1 MDSTLGNWNRNGR
14 CFLAILVCVVAMVLP
29 AWPQEFRGSIGG
41 RVTDSSGAGVHGA
54 RVSAVNTATNV
65 STNTTADD
73 AGNYTLL
80 YLAPGQYVISVEMN
94 GFKRLERRGVE
105 VQIGDRLTLD
115 LPLEVGT
122 VLQEVLVTAQAPLL
136 QTSEASAGQVIDQ
149 RRIEDLPLPD
159 GDPFVLAR
167 IAPGIAFTGNLLFAR
182 PFDNGGV
189 SSIRASGAP
198 GGNEFTLDGAPDMA
212 SGLRVAFVPP
222 SDAVQEF
229 KVITANFDA
238 QQGHTAGGVVNVITK
253 SGTNSLHGTVYEFNR
268 NDALMANDFFSNR
281 LGKPKQPFRYNR
293 WGATVGG
300 PVFLPKLYHG
310 RDKTFF
316 FFAYEGL
323 KDFQPE
329 TNRFTVPTQAE
340 RNGDLSA
347 LLAPSAG
354 AITIYDPTTGTSTG
368 GGHVAR
374 SPLSCNGQTNV
385 ICPNRLSP
393 IAQAY
398 LKFYP
403 MPNLPGDAQGQLN
416 YFSGNPRTDHFN
428 SETVR
433 IDHEITSKQKMFLRL
448 YRNWRV
454 ELRGNWSGNVN
465 NLLSTGNDLFRIN
478 DGADYDEVY
487 TFSPTT
493 LLDLRAGFARFT
505 EQNKRP
511 SDGNFDP
518 ASLGWSSQ
526 VVSLFGGS
534 KYLPRFNI
542 DSFSQLGDTAGDYTA
557 FNIYSFQPTLTKIMG
572 RHSLRFGYDFRAYR
586 ENSYSPGS
594 KAGSYTFNT
603 DFTRATDTASG
614 QFSQGL
620 AAFLLG
626 QPTGG
631 NIDINASRANQ
642 TLYQGFFFQDDWK
655 AMRKLTLNLGL
666 RYEYEGATTERF
678 NRNVRGFDATD
689 PSPIAAAAMAAY
701 AAKPDP
707 ALPASNFQ
715 VNGGL
720 LFADSSNRSFWIPD
734 KKNFQPRLGFAY
746 QLTDRWVVR
755 GGWSIFT
762 VPFIISGLSQIGFS
776 QPTNIVPSLDK
787 GLTFQANLSNPFP
800 SGVASPTGSSLG
812 LGTFIGQN
820 ISFVPLSRRNG
831 QAQEWELN
839 VQRQMTANW
848 VLQASYIGL
857 CGYDLTTGN
866 LDQNPIPASFLSTSP
881 IRDQATIDFLAA
893 SITNPLKGLAPGTNI
908 NGSTVSRS
916 QLLRPSPQFTGV
928 SSVNDDGKGSYDSLQ
943 ISSDKRMSYGFTLTN
958 SYTWSKLLDQ
968 TARLNPTDTHYTKRL
983 SSQDAPQ
990 RFTSSFIFELPFGR
1004 GRHWGS
1010 NWHGVPDKTLG
1021 GWQVGGIYYAQSGF
1035 PLPLGNWVYFG
1046 DPSKLHTNISGAT
1059 VDNVFD
1065 TSGFYFTDA
1074 AVQTNG
1080 VVDPAKQ
1087 RADKRIQLANNIRT
1101 LPFTEGGFRGQPLNY
1116 WEAINIIKKTSIKEK
1131 VDLETRFSF
1140 QNAFNH
1146 PQFNTPN
1153 TDPTS
1158 ANFGK
1163 VTDQVGFSLPR
1174 NIEVGL
1180 KIKF

>member
-1 MDSTLGNWNRNGR
+1 MELTLSSRKNGT
-14 CFLAILVCVVAMVLP
+14 CSVMLMILFFVTVGLP
-29 AWPQEFRGSIGG
+29 AWSQEFRGSISG
-41 RVTDSSGAGVHGA
+41 RVTDSNGAGLHGA
-54 RVSAVNTATNV
+54 RVSAINTATNV
-65 STNTTADD
+65 STNTRTDD
-73 AGNYTLL
+73 AGNYRLL
-80 YLAPGQYVISVEMN
+80 YLSPGQYVISAETG
-94 GFKRLERRGVE
+94 GFKKLERRGIE

-122 VLQEVLVTAQAPLL
+122 VVQEVVVTAQAPLL
-136 QTSEASAGQVIDQ
+136 QTSEASAGQIIDQ

-198 GGNEFTLDGAPDMA
+198 GSSEFTLDGAPDMA
-212 SGLRVAFVPP
+212 SGARVAFVPP

-229 KVITANFDA
+229 KVITSNFDA
-238 QQGHTAGGVVNVITK
+238 QQGHTAGAVVNVITK

-300 PVFLPKLYHG
+300 PIIIPKLYHG
-310 RDKTFF
+310 KDRTFF

-354 AITIYDPTTGTSTG
+354 AIAIYDPATGTSTG

-374 SPLSCNGQTNV
+374 QPLSCNGQTNV

-393 IAQAY
+393 IAQAF
-398 LKFYP
+398 LKYYP
-403 MPNLPGDAQGQLN
+403 LPNLPGDAQGQFN

-433 IDHEITSKQKMFLRL
+433 VDHEISSKQKMFLRL
-448 YRNWRV
+448 YRNWRL
-454 ELRGNWSGNVN
+454 ELRGNWSATAN
-465 NLLSTGNDLFRIN
+465 NLLATGNDLYRIN
-478 DGADYDEVY
+478 DGFNYDHLY
-487 TFSPTT
+487 TFSPTMI
-493 LLDLRAGFARFT
+493 LDVRLGYARFT
-505 EQNKRP
+505 EQNQRP
-511 SDGNFDP
+511 SDGHFDP

-526 VVSLFGGS
+526 VVSLFGGA

-542 DSFSQLGDTAGDYTA
+542 DQFSALGDTAGDLTT
-557 FNIYSFQPTLTKIMG
+557 FNIYSFAPTLTKIVG
-572 RHSLRFGYDFRAYR
+572 SHSLRFGYDLRSYR
-586 ENSYSPGS
+586 ENNYNPGS

-603 DFTRATDTASG
+603 DYTRATDTSNG
-614 QFSQGL
+614 QFGQGL

-631 NIDINASRANQ
+631 GIDINASRANQ
-642 TLYQGFFFQDDWK
+642 TMYQGFFFQDDWK
-655 AMRKLTLNLGL
+655 ALRKLTLNLGL

-707 ALPASNFQ
+707 ALPVANFH

-720 LFADSSNRSFWIPD
+720 LFTDPSNRGFWIAARD
-734 KKNFQPRLGFAY
+734 NFQPRLGFAY
-746 QLTDRWVVR
+746 QLTDRWVMR
-755 GGWSIFT
+755 GGWAIFT
-762 VPFIISGLSQIGFS
+762 VPFIVGGVSQIGFS
-776 QPTNIVPSLDK
+776 QPTSIVPSLDK
-787 GLTFQANLSNPFP
+787 GLTFQANLANPFP
-800 SGVASPTGSSLG
+800 NGAASPTGSSLG
-812 LGTFIGQN
+812 LGTFIGQG
-820 ISFVPLSRRNG
+820 ISFTPLSHHNG
-831 QAQEWELN
+831 QAQEWEFN
-839 VQRQMTANW
+839 VQRQMTINW

-857 CGYDLTTGN
+857 RGYDLGTG
-866 LDQNPIPASFLSTSP
+866 LDLNPIPASFLSTSP
-881 IRDQATIDFLAA
+881 IRDQATIDYLSAG
-893 SITNPLKGLAPGTNI
+893 IPNPFKGLAPGTNI

-916 QLLRPSPQFTGV
+916 QLLRPFPQFTGV
-928 SSVNDDGKGSYDSLQ
+928 GSFGDDGEGSYNSLQ
-943 ISSDKRMSYGFTLTN
+943 ISSDKHMSHGFTITN
-958 SYTWSKLLDQ
+958 SYTWSKLLEQ
-968 TARLNPTDTHYTKRL
+968 TARLNPTDAHYTKRL
-983 SSQDAPQ
+983 SGADTPH

-1010 NWHGVPDKTLG
+1010 DWHSIADKTLG
-1021 GWQVGGIYYAQSGF
+1021 GWQVGGIYYWQSGF
-1035 PLPLGNWVYFG
+1035 PLTLGNWVYFG
-1046 DPSKLHTNISGAT
+1046 DPKTLHTDISGVT
-1059 VDNVFD
+1059 VDQVFD

-1087 RADKRIQLANNIRT
+1087 RADKRIQLQNNIRT

-1131 VDLETRFSF
+1131 VDTELRFSF

-1146 PQFNTPN
+1146 PQFNGPN

>member
-1 MDSTLGNWNRNGR
+1 MYATLGSGKRNKC
-14 CFLAILVCVVAMVLP
+14 CFIATMLWLVVMVLP
-29 AWPQEFRGSIGG
+29 AWSQEFRGSIGG
-41 RVTDSSGAGVHGA
+41 RVTDSSGAGLHGA
-54 RVSAVNTATNV
+54 RVSAINIATNV
-65 STNTTADD
+65 STNTTTDD
-73 AGNYTLL
+73 SGNYTLL
-80 YLAPGQYVISVEMN
+80 YLAPGQYVISAEMN
-94 GFKRLERRGVE
+94 GFKKLERRGVE
-105 VQIGDRLTLD
+105 VRIGDRLRLD
-115 LPLEVGT
+115 LPLEVGA
-122 VLQEVLVTAQAPLL
+122 VVQEVVVTAQAPVL

-198 GGNEFTLDGAPDMA
+198 GSSEFTLDGAPDMA
-212 SGLRVAFVPP
+212 NGARVAFVPP

-238 QQGHTAGGVVNVITK
+238 QQGHTAGAVVNVVTR

-300 PVFLPKLYHG
+300 PIILPKLYHG
-310 RDKTFF
+310 KDKTFF

-354 AITIYDPTTGTSTG
+354 AITIYDPATGQPTS

-374 SPLSCNGQTNV
+374 SPLSCSGQTNV

-403 MPNLPGDAQGQLN
+403 LPNLPGDAQGQLN

-433 IDHEITSKQKMFLRL
+433 VDHEISSKQKMFLRL
-448 YRNWRV
+448 YRNWRR
-454 ELRGNWSGNVN
+454 ELRGNWSGTVN
-465 NLLSTGNDLFRIN
+465 NLLATGNNLYRIN
-478 DGADYDEVY
+478 DGIDYDQVY
-487 TFSPTT
+487 SVSPTT
-493 LLDLRAGFARFT
+493 LVDLRLGYARFT
-505 EQNKRP
+505 EQNRRP
-511 SDGNFDP
+511 SDGQFDP

-526 VVSLFGGS
+526 VVSLFGGAH
-534 KYLPRFNI
+534 YLPRFNI
-542 DSFSQLGDTAGDYTA
+542 DSFAALGDTAGDLTT
-557 FNIYSFQPTLTKIMG
+557 FNIYSFAPTVTKILG
-572 RHSLRFGYDFRAYR
+572 PHSLRMGYDFRSYR
-586 ENSYSPGS
+586 ENGYSPGS

-603 DFTRATDTASG
+603 DYTRATDTASG
-614 QFSQGL
+614 QFGQGF

-655 AMRKLTLNLGL
+655 AFRKLTLNLGL

-689 PSPIAAAAMAAY
+689 PSPIAGAAMAAY

-707 ALPASNFQ
+707 ALPVANFH

-720 LFADSSNRSFWIPD
+720 LFANAANRGFWIAPRD
-734 KKNFQPRLGFAY
+734 NFQPRLGFAY
-746 QLTDRWVVR
+746 QLSDRWVVR
-755 GGWSIFT
+755 GGWAIFT
-762 VPFIISGLSQIGFS
+762 VPFIIGGISQIGFS
-776 QPTNIVPSLDK
+776 QPTNIVPTLDK
-787 GLTFQANLSNPFP
+787 GLTFQANLANPFP
-800 SGVASPTGSSLG
+800 NGVTSPPGASLG

-820 ISFVPLSRRNG
+820 INFTPLSHHNG
-831 QAQEWELN
+831 EAQEWEFN
-839 VQRQMTANW
+839 IQRQMTTNW
-848 VLQASYIGL
+848 VLQASYVGL
-857 CGYDLTTGN
+857 RGYDLGTG
-866 LDQNPIPASFLSTSP
+866 LDINPIPASFLSTSP

-893 SITNPLKGLAPGTNI
+893 AVPNPFKGLAPGTNI
-908 NGSTVSRS
+908 NGSTISRS
-916 QLLRPSPQFTGV
+916 QLLRPFPQFTGV
-928 SSVNDDGKGSYDSLQ
+928 GTTGDDGKNSYDSLQ
-943 ISSDKRMSYGFTLTN
+943 ISSDKRMSYGFTLSN
-958 SYTWSKLLDQ
+958 SYTWSKLLER
-968 TARLNPTDTHYTKRL
+968 TARLNPTDTYYTKRL
-983 SSQDAPQ
+983 SNQDAPQ
-990 RFTSSFIFELPFGR
+990 RFTTSFIFELPFGH

-1010 NWHGVPDKTLG
+1010 NWHGITDKTLG

-1035 PLPLGNWVYFG
+1035 PLTLGNWVYFG

-1059 VDNVFD
+1059 VDHVFD

-1080 VVDPAKQ
+1080 IVDPAKQ

-1116 WEAINIIKKTSIKEK
+1116 WEAINIIKKTAIKEK
-1131 VDLETRFSF
+1131 VDTELRFDF

-1163 VTDQVGFSLPR
+1163 VTDQAGFSLPR